1 MQTGL
6 TLALLV
12 FLAFVMQKTNA
23 DGTTSYA
30 LGIADGKVYTPTGGI
45 GTYQWLAIVGTIT
58 LILVY
63 LLTNLAAPRYALR
76 QHEFRWF
83 THAVAPILSS
93 LVLLIP
99 LASLIVPPLP
109 GIGTVFTHLGFAP
122 TPFPL
127 NILPLC
133 VLAWS
138 LIGGIVALVHVQRH
152 REPSQLMVQ
161 PEQQEQLVPEEEA

>member
-1 MQTGL
+1 M
-6 TLALLV
+6 
-12 FLAFVMQKTNA
+12 
-23 DGTTSYA
+23 
-30 LGIADGKVYTPTGGI
+30 
-45 GTYQWLAIVGTIT
+45 GTIT

-63 LLTNLAAPRYALR
+63 LLTNLAAPRYAMR

-83 THAVAPILSS
+83 THAVAPVLSS

-133 VLAWS
+133 VLAWG
-138 LIGGIVALVHVQRH
+138 LTGGIIALVHVQRH
-152 REPSQLMVQ
+152 QEPSQPM
-161 PEQQEQLVPEEEA
+161 EQLEQRGQPVPEKEA